1 MHSHSLLLQF
11 QHSGFVDN
19 KSEDNRLVPIFRR
32 LSFPE
37 DASDEICKS
46 IDEICL
52 AVKLLETEEMRENVN
67 ISFEKLDMNIRR
79 RQKFSRGKDEEI

>member
-11 QHSGFVDN
+11 QHSGFADN
-19 KSEDNRLVPIFRR
+19 KSDDNRLVPIFRR

-37 DASDEICKS
+37 DVSDEICES

-52 AVKLLETEEMRENVN
+52 AMKRLEAEEMRVVNVSLIN
-67 ISFEKLDMNIRR
+67 LDMNVRR
-79 RQKFSRGKDEEI
+79 RQKFSRE